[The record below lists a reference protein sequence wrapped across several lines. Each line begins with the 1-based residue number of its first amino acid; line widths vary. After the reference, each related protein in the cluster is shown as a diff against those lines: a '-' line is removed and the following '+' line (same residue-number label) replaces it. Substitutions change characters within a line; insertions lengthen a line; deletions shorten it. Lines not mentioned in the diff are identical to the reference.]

1 MGSKIERNCCHC
13 GELFEPD
20 CRNRRRQLSCTSD
33 ECKRAMKAERQ
44 RRWLNK
50 PENQDYFRGADHV
63 ERVRAWRKENP
74 GYWKRKRLN
83 PRAPLQDALTSQ
95 VADDR
100 SALQD
105 VLHNQHAVLIGLIS
119 HISGTTLQD
128 DIDYTL
134 SNLVRLGHDIL
145 RSKEIRQ
152 YGSQGSTQPGPS
164 PPYPETV

>member
-1 MGSKIERNCCHC
+1 MMGSKIERNCCHC
-13 GELFEPD
+13 GELLEPD
-20 CRNRRRQLSCTSD
+20 CRNRRRQLSCSSN

-44 RRWLNK
+44 RRWLKK

-63 ERVRAWRKENP
+63 ERVRGWRKENP

-83 PRAPLQDALTSQ
+83 PRAPLQDAL
-95 VADDR
+95 
-100 SALQD
+100 
-105 VLHNQHAVLIGLIS
+105 HNQHAVLIGLVS

-128 DIDYTL
+128 DIDHTL
-134 SNLVRLGHDIL
+134 SNLVRLAHDIL